1 MITNTSDYFDY
12 LADQAR
18 ELIKR
23 GLAFMDNT
31 PQETM
36 RQERM
41 ECKDSVHRNATVEE
55 NLARFELMYS
65 GVEEGL
71 QWCLRAKI
79 NMQDPNGCLRDPVLF
94 RSNLTP
100 HLRTGTKYKAY
111 PTYDFACPLVD
122 SLEGVTHALR
132 TNEYHDRDAQ
142 YAWIQNALDV
152 RKVRIHEFSRL
163 NFVFTLLSKR
173 KLAWFVD
180 NNIVDGWYDPRFP
193 TIQGVIRRGCVL
205 PALSEFILSQGAS
218 KRVLDMEW
226 DKFWA
231 TNKKHIDPIA
241 HRYTSIVSKNI
252 VKVTLTGEGV
262 VNKAEA
268 RSVPLHPKDPNMGSK
283 DVFFYKTIY
292 LEQEDAKL
300 FTQGEEI
307 TLMKWGNAILDEVC
321 RSICFDIYILH
332 RIPFPSALYSKSP
345 LTYLTSTLQIVK
357 DGDVITEI
365 KATLNLAGDVKK
377 TKYKV
382 TWISD
387 INDAASG
394 ANASTIPLVLKDFD
408 FLINVPKLDED
419 MDFDKA
425 INHHTVDIE
434 EAIGEPAM
442 KALQPNQIIQLER
455 KGFFRVDSVP
465 TKEGEPMVLFQI
477 PDSKVK
483 PNGVQAKY
491 LVAQAEEAAAAA
503 AAKAKARQEAAEAKA
518 KKKAE
523 RAAKL
528 AAEQQA

>member
-345 LTYLTSTLQIVK
+345 LTYLTSTL
-357 DGDVITEI
+357 
-365 KATLNLAGDVKK
+365 
-377 TKYKV
+377 
-382 TWISD
+382 
-387 INDAASG
+387 
-394 ANASTIPLVLKDFD
+394 
-408 FLINVPKLDED
+408 
-419 MDFDKA
+419 
-425 INHHTVDIE
+425 
-434 EAIGEPAM
+434 
-442 KALQPNQIIQLER
+442 
-455 KGFFRVDSVP
+455 
-465 TKEGEPMVLFQI
+465 
-477 PDSKVK
+477 
-483 PNGVQAKY
+483 
-491 LVAQAEEAAAAA
+491 
-503 AAKAKARQEAAEAKA
+503 
-518 KKKAE
+518 
-523 RAAKL
+523 
-528 AAEQQA
+528 